1 MVFEEET
8 VLVMDS
14 SMPEDLSFVVKAQ
27 RLRMISQGA
36 IAMKAKTAMARF
48 SFPVFLNIRK
58 TQKQD
63 RQLNNPI
70 GNRTLNSF
78 RPKRAMEGM
87 MK

>member
-36 IAMKAKTAMARF
+36 IAMKGYGKVLLSRLFEQTEDAEAGQTAK
-48 SFPVFLNIRK
+48 
-58 TQKQD
+58 
-63 RQLNNPI
+63 
-70 GNRTLNSF
+70 
-78 RPKRAMEGM
+78 
-87 MK
+87 

>member
-36 IAMKAKTAMARF
+36 IAMKGYGKVLLSRLFEHTEDAEAGQTAK
-48 SFPVFLNIRK
+48 
-58 TQKQD
+58 
-63 RQLNNPI
+63 
-70 GNRTLNSF
+70 
-78 RPKRAMEGM
+78 
-87 MK
+87 

>member
-48 SFPVFLNIRK
+48 SFP
-58 TQKQD
+58 
-63 RQLNNPI
+63 
-70 GNRTLNSF
+70 SF
-78 RPKRAMEGM
+78 
-87 MK
+87 